1 MSFKFWTALP
11 GARYFLLDFS
21 TKAWPFKKP
30 WKRDPVL
37 FDTSSNGSCLI
48 SSLNESAELAFEGG
62 PDELVSC
69 PPLCWWLT
77 VSAIV
82 DGKRSAP
89 PLICFA
95 ARLVLHFKHNQ
106 HSHHYNLL
114 GDFLGVWKELAL
126 ELVCNLLLTQKW
138 IDFGILFKNFS
149 YQNQRGVVFCP
160 FQYKNRSWVKLAD
173 WISGAHFSAWDQ
185 VKLYPNFAR
194 LFPEVTEEVEGALR
208 VWGSDSH
215 KALSSIPLSKS
226 TFFLNVNERHKNV
239 CSNASGHTW

>member
-11 GARYFLLDFS
+11 GARYFLLDFC
-21 TKAWPFKKP
+21 TKARPYKKP

-95 ARLVLHFKHNQ
+95 TRLVLHFKHGQ

-114 GDFLGVWKELAL
+114 GDFCI
-126 ELVCNLLLTQKW
+126 LVCRFLKQENAWLSQARIRPWIGPKFGMQSSFDQKM
-138 IDFGILFKNFS
+138 
-149 YQNQRGVVFCP
+149 
-160 FQYKNRSWVKLAD
+160 NRFW
-173 WISGAHFSAWDQ
+173 
-185 VKLYPNFAR
+185 Y
-194 LFPEVTEEVEGALR
+194 
-208 VWGSDSH
+208 
-215 KALSSIPLSKS
+215 SI
-226 TFFLNVNERHKNV
+226 
-239 CSNASGHTW
+239 